1 MAAMGVRRLLRPARA
16 RVHRLAAARLTDWA
30 AKGRQWAAWDP
41 NAETREEVLGLVEQ
55 GDSAGLEARLG
66 SRLTFGTAGIRGPMG
81 AGSACMNELT
91 VIQTTQGL
99 LRYLEHELGE
109 SSGEEGALRSRGVCL
124 GYDHRRRGSLH
135 SERFALLAA
144 AVFVSQGVPVYLY
157 SRPVPTPLV
166 PWGLEQEGCAAG
178 VMVTA
183 SHNPK
188 EDNGYKVYWRSGH
201 QITPPHDSGIAGCID
216 DALEPWALY
225 DADAVRGHE
234 LCIDRTEA
242 LEASYFSALG
252 ERLCTQRADN
262 GTAPPAVY
270 TAMHGVGASFASRA
284 LESFGLP
291 DYIPVAAQC
300 EPDPDFPTVA
310 FPNPEEPEVSYT
322 PPSDPA

>member
-1 MAAMGVRRLLRPARA
+1 MAAIGVRRLLRPARA

-135 SERFALLAA
+135 SERFALL
-144 AVFVSQGVPVYLY
+144 V
-157 SRPVPTPLV
+157 
-166 PWGLEQEGCAAG
+166 
-178 VMVTA
+178 
-183 SHNPK
+183 
-188 EDNGYKVYWRSGH
+188 
-201 QITPPHDSGIAGCID
+201 ID
-216 DALEPWALY
+216 DAH
-225 DADAVRGHE
+225 V
-234 LCIDRTEA
+234 I
-242 LEASYFSALG
+242 FS
-252 ERLCTQRADN
+252 DN
-262 GTAPPAVY
+262 GPSSSQLLSKYVVRDATRLLVLADTGQSSVSVSTASTAKPVYPPGLKLVELRESC
-270 TAMHGVGASFASRA
+270 GVCSSRICPGGRCPRR
-284 LESFGLP
+284 S
-291 DYIPVAAQC
+291 
-300 EPDPDFPTVA
+300 
-310 FPNPEEPEVSYT
+310 
-322 PPSDPA
+322 